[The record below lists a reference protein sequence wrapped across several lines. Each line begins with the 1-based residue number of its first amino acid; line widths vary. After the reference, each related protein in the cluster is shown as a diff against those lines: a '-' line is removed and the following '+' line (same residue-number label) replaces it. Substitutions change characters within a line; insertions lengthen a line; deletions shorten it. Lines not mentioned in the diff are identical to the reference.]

1 MGKVHCGPRDFD
13 YLCGWLTHE
22 DMNPVLDHKQA
33 IAALCR
39 KHKVSRMFVFG
50 SALTPR
56 FTDES
61 DVDLLVTFD
70 ASAVT
75 DYFDNFFE
83 LKYSLQDLLGREV
96 DLLEEKTI
104 RNPYLRKGVD
114 AHKMQIYG

>member
-1 MGKVHCGPRDFD
+1 M
-13 YLCGWLTHE
+13 
-22 DMNPVLDHKQA
+22 
-33 IAALCR
+33 CR

-50 SALTPR
+50 SALTPH